1 MTTTSQTAGV
11 GTPPKL
17 APPDPAQAKAIKAK
31 IQYYADGLRNG
42 NIATLMKAFRD
53 EAVVCGYI
61 DSESFV
67 QPVSYLY
74 RFVLA
79 NQSPAAL
86 GQRYE
91 CEITEMLAVGNA
103 ATVTVSEVNYLGVD
117 YMTTFHLIHL
127 PDAGDGMRPAGWWI
141 VSKLFEGITSTASDR
156 DASG

>member
-1 MTTTSQTAGV
+1 MTTTSEPADV
-11 GTPPKL
+11 GAPPQL
-17 APPDPAQAKAIKAK
+17 APPDPAQAKAIKEK
-31 IQYYADGLRNG
+31 IQHYVDGLRNG
-42 NIATLMKAFRD
+42 DIATLMKAFRD

-79 NQSPAAL
+79 NKSPAAL

-91 CEITEMLAVGNA
+91 CEITEMLVAGNA
-103 ATVTVSEVNYLGVD
+103 ATVTVSEVNYLGAD

-141 VSKLFEGITSTASDR
+141 VSKLFEGVASATSERETSV
-156 DASG
+156 

>member
-1 MTTTSQTAGV
+1 MTSTSKAAALGV
-11 GTPPKL
+11 PPKL
-17 APPDPAQAKAIKAK
+17 APPDPEQARAIKTK
-31 IQYYADGLRNG
+31 IQQYVDGLRNG
-42 NIATLMKAFRD
+42 DVGTLMKAFRD

-79 NQSPAAL
+79 NKSPAKL

-91 CEITEMLAVGNA
+91 CEITEILVVGNA
-103 ATVTVSEVNYLGVD
+103 ATVTVSEVNYLGTD
-117 YMTTFHLIHL
+117 YMTTFHLVWL

-141 VSKLFEGITSTASDR
+141 VSKLFEGVTPTPPS
-156 DASG
+156 

>member
-1 MTTTSQTAGV
+1 MTATSEPMDLGV
-11 GTPPKL
+11 PPKL
-17 APPDPAQAKAIKAK
+17 APPDPAQAKAIKEK
-31 IQYYADGLRNG
+31 IDYYVEGLREG
-42 NIATLMKAFRD
+42 DVETLMKAFRD

-79 NQSPAAL
+79 NPSPAKL

-91 CEITEMLAVGNA
+91 CEITDIQIVGNVA
-103 ATVTVSEVNYLGVD
+103 VATVSEVNYLGTD

-127 PDAGDGMRPAGWWI
+127 PDAGDGMRKAGWWI
-141 VSKLFEGITSTASDR
+141 VSKLFEGVSPQPA
-156 DASG
+156 G

>member
-1 MTTTSQTAGV
+1 MTTKTKPADLGV
-11 GTPPKL
+11 PPKL
-17 APPDPAQAKAIKAK
+17 APPDPSQAKAIKEK
-31 IQYYADGLRNG
+31 IQHYVEGLRKG
-42 NIATLMKAFRD
+42 DIATLMKAFRD

-79 NQSPAAL
+79 NKSPAAL

-91 CEITEMLAVGNA
+91 CEITDIQVVGNV
-103 ATVTVSEVNYLGVD
+103 ATVTVSEVNYLGTN

-127 PDAGDGMRPAGWWI
+127 PDAEDNMRPPGWWI
-141 VSKLFEGITSTASDR
+141 VSKLFEGITPT
-156 DASG
+156 